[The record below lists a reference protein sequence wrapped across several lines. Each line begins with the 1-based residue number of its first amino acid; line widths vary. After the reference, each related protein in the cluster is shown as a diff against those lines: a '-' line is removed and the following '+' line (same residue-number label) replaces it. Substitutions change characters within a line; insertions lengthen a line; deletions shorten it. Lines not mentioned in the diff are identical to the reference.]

1 MKLGL
6 FVTKFKYPNQNKFMI
21 HIYENIDGWFTFPN
35 LYKMAVD
42 TATTNAHFVEIGSW
56 MGKSAS
62 YMAVEIIN
70 SNKNIRFD
78 CVDTWEGSIE
88 HADIDEV
95 KENKLYEKFLDNVEP
110 VKNVINPIRMHSLNA
125 VDLYE
130 DNSLDFVFI
139 DAAHDYENV
148 KKDIIAWYPK
158 VKSNGLFAGHD
169 YDPSWDGVMKA
180 VDEFINE
187 KGYTLSVKSELCWGF
202 IKR

>member
-1 MKLGL
+1 
-6 FVTKFKYPNQNKFMI
+6 MI

-42 TATTNAHFVEIGSW
+42 TAPTNAHFVEIGSW

-88 HADIDEV
+88 HADIDAV

>member
-1 MKLGL
+1 MSILIM
-6 FVTKFKYPNQNKFMI
+6 N

-35 LYKMAVD
+35 LYKMAVE
-42 TATTNAHFVEIGSW
+42 TAPDNSHFVEVGSW
-56 MGKSAS
+56 MGRSAS

-70 SNKNIRFD
+70 SNKNIKFD
-78 CVDTWEGSIE
+78 CIDTWEGSVE
-88 HADIDEV
+88 HADRDEV
-95 KENKLYEKFLDNVEP
+95 KENTLYDKFLDNIEP

-125 VDLYE
+125 VDLYD

-169 YDPSWDGVMKA
+169 YDPSWEGVVRA

-187 KGYTLSVKSELCWGF
+187 MGYTLSIKSELCWGF
-202 IKR
+202 RKK